1 MKNLFDRTLVEDVKR
16 RIMRLRPDSE
26 RRWGKSPVDLVLAHC
41 TSGLQMAMGVINPRR
56 ASFPGKV
63 IGLLIKPLVFGN
75 DKPMRRNSPS
85 APELFTADPHS
96 ANSNANASSSSK
108 LSIDLSPW
116 AKFAA
121 LDTHI
126 LSLARSNHISG
137 RFSCTNTLT
146 ITCHSSASN
155 RSSSPSDMETGP
167 FLQSRIFGKLTP
179 QDFCRE
185 SLQA

>member
-1 MKNLFDRTLVEDVKR
+1 MKNLFDPSLVEDVKQ

-26 RRWGKSPVDLVLAHC
+26 RQWGKMTVALVLAHC

-56 ASFPGKV
+56 ASFPGNV

-96 ANSNANASSSSK
+96 ANSSANGTSSSK
-108 LSIDLSPW
+108 LSIDLSPG
-116 AKFAA
+116 AKLAA

-126 LSLARSNHISG
+126 LSLDRSDHISG
-137 RFSCTNTLT
+137 RFSCTNTST
-146 ITCHSSASN
+146 ITCYSSASN
-155 RSSSPSDMETGP
+155 KSPSPRHGTRAP
-167 FLQSRIFGKLTP
+167 SREVGFSA
-179 QDFCRE
+179 R
-185 SLQA
+185 